1 MWVSVMR
8 LDHGQRVNRGFIIII
23 TNLAVGIDL
32 VRVPTI
38 PFGLFHI

>member
-23 TNLAVGIDL
+23 TNLAVGL
-32 VRVPTI
+32 TW
-38 PFGLFHI
+38 